1 MRLGAPEYLPCLSP
15 RRSATRRR
23 GTASAKARRSA
34 RSRRG
39 GMALRATALRRLAPA
54 LASAGVALAW
64 REQSRTAAEPAQQ
77 RLFSCGMLRPSD
89 TGDKVPA
96 RAPPSEAAFWASKGL
111 RVVNMSY
118 GQHHAA
124 AVDHRGGVWA
134 WASSEPTPRQ
144 LPCRSRI
151 ASVASTDAS
160 LYAVTS
166 KGKVLEW
173 RDLFSADASAD
184 ALALPSAEPRPLGGG
199 LAKVTAASVA
209 AGANHVLIVGKKGEL
224 VGLGDNR
231 CGQLGLGA
239 PEERP
244 GCTEPTLLGP
254 FASPVV
260 AAACGGGHSVVALAD
275 GSCLSFGD
283 DRHLQLGVRSPSI
296 KDLRRGYD
304 QQGGSTLSRPRPV
317 EQMQGRHVT
326 KVAAGGGGK
335 DGGHTAFVVR
345 GEAGDEVWMCGNG
358 RWGQLGSKRFDH
370 VSEPQLVGTLSRLR
384 QYDEALRK
392 VQAIRVLEVG
402 CGARHTA
409 VVLETGNVFVWGWND
424 KGQLGTLVEGQ
435 RGSPGTHTPTMLK
448 APSELRFTPLRGLCC
463 GPSSTSFW
471 S

>member
-1 MRLGAPEYLPCLSP
+1 MDMDMCIYVCMCSQARHSSRCPATLSRRASPSACCLPWACPRLWCTRSEATRSRSCTSPPQQEEGIEEERTRAPEGSCSAAQGEPTSAVACCHLLIMLADFDEPRGVSPLPARW
-15 RRSATRRR
+15 RRSR
-23 GTASAKARRSA
+23 AS
-34 RSRRG
+34 RG

-64 REQSRTAAEPAQQ
+64 REQSHTAAEPAQQ
-77 RLFSCGMLRPSD
+77 RLFSCGVLRPSD
-89 TGDKVPA
+89 AGDKVTA

-124 AVDHRGGVWA
+124 AVDHHGGVWA

-184 ALALPSAEPRPLGGG
+184 ALALPSAEPRPLGGC
-199 LAKVTAASVA
+199 LAKVTATSVA

-231 CGQLGLGA
+231 RGQLGLGA

-283 DRHLQLGVRSPSI
+283 DRHLQLGVRSTSI
-296 KDLRRGYD
+296 KDLRRGHD
-304 QQGGSTLSRPRPV
+304 QQGGSTLSTPRRV

-345 GEAGDEVWMCGNG
+345 GEVGDEVWMCGHG

-370 VSEPQLVGTLSRLR
+370 ISE
-384 QYDEALRK
+384 
-392 VQAIRVLEVG
+392 
-402 CGARHTA
+402 
-409 VVLETGNVFVWGWND
+409 
-424 KGQLGTLVEGQ
+424 
-435 RGSPGTHTPTMLK
+435 
-448 APSELRFTPLRGLCC
+448 
-463 GPSSTSFW
+463 
-471 S
+471 